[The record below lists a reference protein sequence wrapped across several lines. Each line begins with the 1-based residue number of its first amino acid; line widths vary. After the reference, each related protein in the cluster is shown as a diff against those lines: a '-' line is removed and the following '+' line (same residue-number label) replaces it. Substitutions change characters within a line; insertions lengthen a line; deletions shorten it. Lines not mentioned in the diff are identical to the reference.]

1 MPERRRITVVNDNPE
16 FLGLMQDVL
25 QDASYPATLIDGDR
39 ENARE
44 LIEASDPEILVIDL
58 RLGTDSLKGMEILRW
73 LRDHPTYRHIP
84 VIVCTADSWAV
95 ESMAEELNRMP
106 NVTVLLKPFSVEALH
121 AALGTAGVG

>member
-58 RLGTDSLKGMEILRW
+58 RLGTDRLKGMEILRW
-73 LRDHPTYRHIP
+73 IRDHPTYRHIP

-106 NVTVLLKPFSVEALH
+106 KVTVLRKPFSVEALH
-121 AALGTAGVG
+121 AALGTAGVP

>member
-1 MPERRRITVVNDNPE
+1 MPERKRITVVNDNPE

-95 ESMAEELNRMP
+95 ESMAEELNGMP
-106 NVTVLLKPFSVEALH
+106 KVTVLLKPFSVEALH
-121 AALGTAGVG
+121 AALGTAGVP

>member
-106 NVTVLLKPFSVEALH
+106 KVTVLLKPFSVEALH
-121 AALGTAGVG
+121 AALGTAGVP